1 MSETKWTPGPWT
13 LHRGFSDWG
22 LPCQHDVTVG
32 EGVTERDQIAGIPSI
47 TPYCL
52 GAKQSDRDY
61 AARQYANACL
71 IAAAPDLYAA
81 LENLL
86 TIVEVG
92 IDTGTFEL
100 AGSLTY
106 APGDARAAL
115 KKARGDQ

>member
-1 MSETKWTPGPWT
+1 MSETKWTPGPWKA
-13 LHRGFSDWG
+13 G
-22 LPCQHDVTVG
+22 LPAQGVNPHRQMYIHAGG
-32 EGVTERDQIAGIPSI
+32 ELIACAMAGYIHYDEDGASWKI
-47 TPYCL
+47 TPEAL
-52 GAKQSDRDY
+52 E
-61 AARQYANACL
+61 ANACL